1 MAVNVLKSL
10 RKLARKPA
18 AEQDLREDTMAST
31 ENTPK
36 KKKKERSPKS
46 PERAAARAQKREG
59 RAERKA
65 ARKGKA
71 GEGGKAARLC
81 SLATVEVKK
90 AGDGFHVSVN
100 GSAGR
105 KGFTIA
111 PNEAS
116 QVLRD
121 LETAIQVMRGQV

>member
-1 MAVNVLKSL
+1 MAANVLNIL
-10 RKLARKPA
+10 GKLTKKPVN
-18 AEQDLREDTMAST
+18 EQDLREETMAST
-31 ENTPK
+31 DNAP
-36 KKKKERSPKS
+36 KKKKERPAKKN
-46 PERAAARAQKREG
+46 PERAAQRAQKRAG

-65 ARKGKA
+65 ARKGKRA
-71 GEGGKAARLC
+71 ESGKSARLC

-90 AGDGFHVSVN
+90 ASDGFHVSVN

-105 KGFTIA
+105 KAFTIA
-111 PNEAS
+111 PNDAS